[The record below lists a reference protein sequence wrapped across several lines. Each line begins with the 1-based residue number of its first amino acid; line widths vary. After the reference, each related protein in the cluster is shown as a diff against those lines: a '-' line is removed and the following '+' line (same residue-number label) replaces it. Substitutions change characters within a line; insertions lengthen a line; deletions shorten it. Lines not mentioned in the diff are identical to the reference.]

1 MRSTLIASQIYKV
14 AQNVRVQGSS
24 FLFARPRE
32 NEFGEP
38 TAGSTPIEVQGL
50 YHTTGGY
57 VTSNGADGSTTR
69 AKRSPMVLALI
80 EGGKTIQTGDTLSY
94 KGRNYKVTE
103 VQDICELGICAEISL
118 EEVQGNGKS
127 NN

>member
-1 MRSTLIASQIYKV
+1 MRVTLISSQIYKV
-14 AQNVRVQGSS
+14 AHNIRTQGSS
-24 FLFARPRE
+24 FLFARPME

-57 VTSNGADGSTTR
+57 VTANGADGSTTR
-69 AKRSPMVLALI
+69 SKRSPMVLALI
-80 EGGKTIQTGDTLSY
+80 EEGKAIQTGDTLEY
-94 KGRNYKVTE
+94 KGRHYKVTE

-118 EEVQGNGKS
+118 EEVQGNGKYE
-127 NN
+127 N